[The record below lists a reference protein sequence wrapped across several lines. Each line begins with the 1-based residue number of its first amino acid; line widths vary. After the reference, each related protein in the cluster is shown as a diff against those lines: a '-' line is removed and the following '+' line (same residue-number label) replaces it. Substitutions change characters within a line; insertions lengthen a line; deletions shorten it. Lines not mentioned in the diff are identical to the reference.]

1 MESRLEVLRTETEI
15 ILRFYN
21 NLMFDSGKAD
31 LNARSMEVIAAITPL
46 LTRYEPQI
54 RKIRI
59 EGNTDNVPISNS
71 QFRDNYE
78 LSMQRAL
85 VVLRY
90 IRNKADFPPEKLVA
104 IGYGEYYPIAGND
117 TEQGRAKNRRTD
129 IILVGYAP
137 ADEGS

>member
-1 MESRLEVLRTETEI
+1 
-15 ILRFYN
+15 
-21 NLMFDSGKAD
+21 MFDSGKAD